1 MTQGMLEVDRIE
13 TFRGRVQV
21 LRGVSLR
28 VTGGESVVLVGRN
41 GAGKTTTI
49 ETVMGLLRSRRGTV
63 HFKGTPITRMP
74 TYQRALLGIGYAPED
89 AGIFPDLSV
98 AENFHICEWLAS
110 SGKGNGDSTRAAV
123 EERIFGVFPEVR
135 NFLDRRGLHL
145 SGGQKKMVAVARA
158 MALSPSI
165 LLLDEPFE
173 GLAPVVVTRFI
184 DAVNRIKAMG
194 ISLLIAESNL
204 MTAIRIADRLYAIDR
219 GEIIF
224 EGTPKQ
230 AVANEDVMRTL
241 RG

>member
-1 MTQGMLEVDRIE
+1 MMLDVDRIE
-13 TFRGRVQV
+13 TYRGPVQV
-21 LRGVSLR
+21 LRGVSLH
-28 VTGGESVVLVGRN
+28 VGSGESVVLVGRN

-49 ETVMGLLRSRRGTV
+49 ETIMGLLPMRSGTV
-63 HFKGTPITRMP
+63 SFQGSAITRLP
-74 TYQRALLGIGYAPED
+74 AYQRALLGIGYAPED

-98 AENFHICEWLAS
+98 AENFHICEWLTRRKDNS
-110 SGKGNGDSTRAAV
+110 KGRNSADV
-123 EERIFGVFPEVR
+123 EQRIFAVFPEVKA
-135 NFLDRRGLHL
+135 FMHRRGLYL

-158 MALSPSI
+158 MALSPTI

-184 DAVNRIKAMG
+184 DAVNKIKSMG

-224 EGTPKQ
+224 QGTPED
-230 AVANEDVMRTL
+230 ARANQDVMHTL

>member
-1 MTQGMLEVDRIE
+1 MTQGMLEVERIE

-49 ETVMGLLRSRRGTV
+49 ETIMGLLRSRRGTV

-74 TYQRALLGIGYAPED
+74 TYKRALLGIGYAPED

-110 SGKGNGDSTRAAV
+110 GDSSRDAV

-135 NFLDRRGLHL
+135 DFLDRRGLHL